1 MRTQPRTLF
10 EKIGAAQLVR
20 ETDDGESLLD
30 VDRHWVYEIT
40 SPQAYSMPRASTD
53 CLQDWLFSST

>member
-1 MRTQPRTLF
+1 LF
-10 EKIGAAQLVR
+10 EKIGSAQLVR

-30 VDRHWVYEIT
+30 VDRHLLYEIT

-53 CLQDWLFSST
+53 CLQDWLFSSP

>member
-20 ETDDGESLLD
+20 ETDGESLLY
-30 VDRHWVYEIT
+30 VDRH
-40 SPQAYSMPRASTD
+40 
-53 CLQDWLFSST
+53 LL